1 MHNLTALLQK
11 ANSITS
17 FHIKPLLK
25 SDSYFSGWY
34 VPFII
39 AGAPGDNRVG
49 DLPAEDRHFL
59 AGDVNLQCR
68 ALFLFGSFVVIS
80 LFCCYI

>member
-25 SDSYFSGWY
+25 SDSYFSGSY

-39 AGAPGDNRVG
+39 AGIPRDNCVG
-49 DLPAEDRHFL
+49 KLPADRHFFS
-59 AGDVNLQCR
+59 GGC
-68 ALFLFGSFVVIS
+68 
-80 LFCCYI
+80 